1 MHWLDIVIIVG
12 SGILGFIG
20 YRMGML
26 KLLALVVGVA
36 LGIVMGSRF
45 NGEVA
50 DILSRWIDSEGTAK
64 ILAYAIILVL
74 AIFVASIIAG
84 LLRRVLKV
92 LLLGWVDRLVGLAL
106 GVLAAFAIFSALLSF
121 AQELSLLG
129 LVGADIIEASSLGS
143 FLASKFDIVL
153 KATKLVPGDL
163 GLN

>member
-1 MHWLDIVIIVG
+1 MHWLDIAIIVG

-50 DILSRWIDSEGTAK
+50 DILSRWIDSEGTAR
-64 ILAYAIILVL
+64 ILAYAVILVL

-84 LLRRVLKV
+84 LLRRMLKV
-92 LLLGWVDRLVGLAL
+92 LLLGWVDKLAGLAL

-121 AQELSLLG
+121 AQELSFIG
-129 LVGADIIEASSLGS
+129 LVGADIIESSSLGS

>member
-50 DILSRWIDSEGTAK
+50 DILSRWIDSEGTAR
-64 ILAYAIILVL
+64 ILAYAVILVL

-84 LLRRVLKV
+84 LLRRMLKV

-121 AQELSLLG
+121 AQELSFLG
-129 LVGADIIEASSLGS
+129 LVGADIIESSSLGS

>member
-50 DILSRWIDSEGTAK
+50 DILSRWIDSEGTAR
-64 ILAYAIILVL
+64 ILAYAVILVL

-84 LLRRVLKV
+84 LLRRMLKV

-121 AQELSLLG
+121 AQELSFLG
-129 LVGADIIEASSLGS
+129 LVGADIIESSSLGS
-143 FLASKFDIVL
+143 FLGSKFDIVL

>member
-20 YRMGML
+20 YRMGLL
-26 KLLALVVGVA
+26 KLLGLVVGVA

-74 AIFVASIIAG
+74 AIFVVSIVAG
-84 LLRRVLKV
+84 LLRKVLKV
-92 LLLGWVDRLVGLAL
+92 FLLGWVDRLAGLAL
-106 GVLAAFAIFSALLSF
+106 GVLAAFAMFSALLSF

-143 FLASKFDIVL
+143 FLASKFDVVL
-153 KATKLVPGDL
+153 RATKLVPGDL

>member
-50 DILSRWIDSEGTAK
+50 DILSRWIDSEGTAR
-64 ILAYAIILVL
+64 ILAYAAILVL

-84 LLRRVLKV
+84 LLRRMLKV
-92 LLLGWVDRLVGLAL
+92 LLLGWVDRLAGLAL

-121 AQELSLLG
+121 AQELSFLG
-129 LVGADIIEASSLGS
+129 LVGADIIESSSLGS

>member
-1 MHWLDIVIIVG
+1 MNWLDIVIIVG

-26 KLLALVVGVA
+26 KLLALVAGVA

-64 ILAYAIILVL
+64 ILAYAVILVL
-74 AIFVASIIAG
+74 AIFVVSIIAG
-84 LLRRVLKV
+84 LLRRMLKV
-92 LLLGWVDRLVGLAL
+92 LLLGWVDRLAGLAL

-121 AQELSLLG
+121 AQELSFLG
-129 LVGADIIEASSLGS
+129 LVGADIIESSSLGS

>member
-26 KLLALVVGVA
+26 KILALVVGVA

-64 ILAYAIILVL
+64 ILAYAIILIL
-74 AIFVASIIAG
+74 AIFVVSIIVG
-84 LLRRVLKV
+84 LLRRVLRV
-92 LLLGWVDRLVGLAL
+92 LLLGWVDRLAGLAL
-106 GVLAAFAIFSALLSF
+106 GVLAAFAMFSALLSF

-153 KATKLVPGDL
+153 RATKLVPGDL